1 MKPEATPGYPAAS
14 GRSRANLAFSALLF
28 SFVGWAILERW
39 SIKAGTGPLPQ
50 LIISLACAPV
60 LACSLLRFRAACP
73 RHMRS
78 SMRPRGGIKA
88 GGAALAMLFAVGAMF
103 GVAAGSGSVI
113 LVVLPAALCCLAP
126 WTRLRVHQQHL
137 ALSFLAVAAGSA
149 LAPALTRHSPDLMAA
164 VLAAW
169 GLWAT
174 ASLLCIVLCGGE
186 LLRKRSGR

>member
-1 MKPEATPGYPAAS
+1 MKPEAIPGYPAAS

-39 SIKAGTGPLPQ
+39 SIKAGTGPLPH

-73 RHMRS
+73 RHMRAG
-78 SMRPRGGIKA
+78 MRPRGGIKA

-103 GVAAGSGSVI
+103 GVAAGSGSVT

-137 ALSFLAVAAGSA
+137 ALSFLAVAAGAA